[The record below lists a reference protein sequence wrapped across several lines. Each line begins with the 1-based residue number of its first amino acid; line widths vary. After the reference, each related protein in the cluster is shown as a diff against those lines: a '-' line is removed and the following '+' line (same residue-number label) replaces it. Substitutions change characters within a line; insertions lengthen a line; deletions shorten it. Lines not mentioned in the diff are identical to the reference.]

1 MFVFLFLLLQMVSIC
16 QSGKA
21 KKLLE
26 TSEHIF
32 SEWFIQELE
41 RQTVLVIRKRREG
54 ALRQRTSPS

>member
-26 TSEHIF
+26 TSDHIF
-32 SEWFIQELE
+32 REWFIQELE
-41 RQTVLVIRKRREG
+41 RQTVLVINKRREG
-54 ALRQRTSPS
+54 ALQQRKSPS